1 MFVVME
7 LSQLRAF
14 VATSRER
21 NIARAAE
28 ALNLTA
34 SPVSRTIKDL
44 EKQLGGDLFVRA
56 YHDLQLTELG
66 DRMLPAAVRIVT
78 QADAMLPPRP
88 GREGLPR
95 VGSTPWVPSRFIDD
109 LHGVADEVFD
119 GSVEFDS
126 EVSSVLINSLRHG
139 ALDLAIVHL
148 PIEFPEIATRVLGRY
163 DFQAIV
169 MSRDP
174 LAQMDSIAVADL
186 REYSVLT
193 MPRMMQPIAMA
204 AMYDRLAEHGIRD
217 QVEVDLREF
226 MSIRSRLRQ
235 PRTAMLTTTAPD
247 SPLSATVYPGEVTL
261 LPVRDLDIEF
271 LLGVAW
277 REPNFAHGDGVAEV
291 VRRLRPPPGE
301 PPVLI

>member
-1 MFVVME
+1 ME

-44 EKQLGGDLFVRA
+44 EKQLGGDLFIRA

-66 DRMLPAAVRIVT
+66 ERMLPAAVRIVT

-95 VGSTPWVPSRFIDD
+95 VGATPWVPARFIDD
-109 LHGVADEVFD
+109 LHRVAGEVFERGVD
-119 GSVEFDS
+119 FDS
-126 EVSSVLINSLRHG
+126 DVSSVLLNSLRHG
-139 ALDLAIVHL
+139 ALDVAIVHL
-148 PIEFPEIATRVLGRY
+148 PVEVPEIATRVLGRY

-174 LAQMDSIAVADL
+174 LAQQGSIVLADL
-186 REYSVLT
+186 QEYSVLT
-193 MPRMMQPIAMA
+193 MPRMMQPIPMA
-204 AMYDRLAEHGIRD
+204 ALHDRLAEHGVRD
-217 QVEVDLREF
+217 QVEVDLRDF
-226 MSIRSRLRQ
+226 MSIRSRLRH

-247 SPLSATVYPGEVTL
+247 APLATTVYPGEATL
-261 LPVRDLDIEF
+261 LPIRDLEIDF
-271 LLGVAW
+271 LVGVAW
-277 REPNFAHGDGVAEV
+277 REPNFAHGGGVDEV
-291 VRRLRPPPGE
+291 VQRLHPPPGA
-301 PPVLI
+301 PPVVI